1 MQRFISGQC
10 SENVTI
16 EYPVLSWISVST
28 PQGSGDLW
36 EEGGI
41 KNIGAREW
49 EEVLRSASSGSGM
62 AITLTISLLSRSP
75 AHGQANSMG

>member
-10 SENVTI
+10 SENVTT
-16 EYPVLSWISVST
+16 EYSVLSWISIST
-28 PQGSGDLW
+28 SQGSGDLW

-49 EEVLRSASSGSGM
+49 
-62 AITLTISLLSRSP
+62 
-75 AHGQANSMG
+75 